1 MKRHEPLTES
11 IHPGGKMSS
20 LEIFSLVA
28 GLVGGLAM
36 FLYGMNVMSGGLT
49 KAAGG
54 KLESVLAKVTEHPII
69 AYIFGVGVT
78 ALVQSSSA
86 STVMVVGLV
95 NSGIMTLK
103 QAVNVILGAN
113 LGTTF
118 TAWLLSLN
126 AISSDN
132 FIINLLKPK

>member
-1 MKRHEPLTES
+1 
-11 IHPGGKMSS
+11 
-20 LEIFSLVA
+20 
-28 GLVGGLAM
+28 
-36 FLYGMNVMSGGLT
+36 
-49 KAAGG
+49 
-54 KLESVLAKVTEHPII
+54 
-69 AYIFGVGVT
+69 
-78 ALVQSSSA
+78 
-86 STVMVVGLV
+86 MVVGLV

-132 FIINLLKPK
+132 FFINLLKAQVLYAFSGTCGYCSLHVFQK